1 MRGRRAGNRAY
12 SNESPIFATGLIE
25 LILVERVLA
34 ERNVHKYV
42 HSREGQT
49 RPNRC
54 RL

>member
-1 MRGRRAGNRAY
+1 MRGRRAGDRAY
-12 SNESPIFATGLIE
+12 SNESPIVTGLIE